1 MHPELIGALARQ
13 KIYERTVQA
22 RLYAPSRATGSRPT
36 RPGTLRRARW
46 QLGSVLL
53 DVGLHLMV
61 ATSRGTAA

>member
-13 KIYERTVQA
+13 KTQERTVQA
-22 RLYAPSRATGSRPT
+22 RLRAPSRTPRGGPA
-36 RPGTLRRARW
+36 RPGRLRRARW